1 MNCWNSTLLRL
12 MGIKMKRRDLFK
24 AILALP
30 FASKAIAESFA
41 RTREVIAINVPPR
54 TPQGATAYISGLYR
68 SSKHSTIK
76 YEEIIDNT
84 PLGLKPV
91 KPNPKIYTEEYL
103 KERYQ
108 HYLIS
113 GEGKTKE
120 EAWRRFWEDFD
131 MQTVEW
137 YNLGKSNKDIFWRRV
152 VEEQKDVVFS
162 DKETHELDFN
172 NIVNYVIS
180 CRFSLGDFT

>member
-1 MNCWNSTLLRL
+1 
-12 MGIKMKRRDLFK
+12 MKRRDLFK
-24 AILALP
+24 WLLALP

-68 SSKHSTIK
+68 KSHDYLVKR
-76 YEEIIDNT
+76 
-84 PLGLKPV
+84 PLGKNLYGAIETAHAIGLDPY
-91 KPNPKIYTEEYL
+91 I
-103 KERYQ
+103 
-108 HYLIS
+108 IS

-131 MQTVEW
+131 IQTVEW
-137 YNLGKSNKDIFWRRV
+137 YNLGKSNKDIFWRKV
-152 VEEQKDVVFS
+152 VEEEVWRDW
-162 DKETHELDFN
+162 DKMEG
-172 NIVNYVIS
+172 VYKVS